1 LKKKSYWTV
10 TPETTGNHTSTTEIT
25 EPLSNIIKEVDH
37 KVDDLSTRMNEIY
50 EQLRDNSTLNNPPPL
65 SSTATPLPVNR
76 NTATANDDLYNG
88 II

>member
-1 LKKKSYWTV
+1 
-10 TPETTGNHTSTTEIT
+10 
-25 EPLSNIIKEVDH
+25 
-37 KVDDLSTRMNEIY
+37 MNEIY